1 MEEMKKIK
9 RFWIYSNTYGVI
21 DECFTL
27 VFIGKLEAAKAECER
42 LNELGKDNT
51 SSYEVIKLTDKYSSE
66 IFENLE
72 QQTETH

>member
-1 MEEMKKIK
+1 MEKIK

-27 VFIGKLEAAKAECER
+27 VFLGNLEAAEAECER
-42 LNELGKDNT
+42 LRKLVEESIENPT
-51 SSYEVIKLTDKYSSE
+51 SYEVVKLTDYSSE
-66 IFENLE
+66 IFGNLE

>member
-1 MEEMKKIK
+1 MEKIK

-27 VFIGKLEAAKAECER
+27 VFLGNLEAAKAECER
-42 LNELGKDNT
+42 LRKLVEESMNPT
-51 SSYEVIKLTDKYSSE
+51 SCEVVKLTDYSSE
-66 IFENLE
+66 IFGNLE